1 VVEIL
6 PSNMIKRLPEQK
18 FGTVFEKIA
27 QKAQNGANII
37 NLGQGNPDLPTPAHI
52 VSALQEAAATLQF
65 QQYAPF
71 RGFDFF
77 KQAIADFYKKEFGT
91 EIDPQKEVALFN
103 GGKTGL
109 MS

>member
-1 VVEIL
+1 MEIL

-18 FGTVFEKIA
+18 FGTVFERIA

-77 KQAIADFYKKEFGT
+77 KQSIADFYKKEFGT

-103 GGKTGL
+103 
-109 MS
+109 